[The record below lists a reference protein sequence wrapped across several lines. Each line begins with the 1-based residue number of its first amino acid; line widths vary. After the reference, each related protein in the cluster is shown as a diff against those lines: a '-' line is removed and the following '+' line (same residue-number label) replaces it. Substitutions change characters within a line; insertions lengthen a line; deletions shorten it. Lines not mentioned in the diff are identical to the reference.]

1 MKTKIALILI
11 LASSSC
17 AYAMPEAEFDIAMAQ
32 HAERMAK
39 TLPRQID
46 SETELSS
53 IGYAPSSKMF
63 ALTYRLVNEDASEW
77 KGDPAFSELIRRGGY
92 ETLCN
97 SKNERNYMR
106 IGVSYK
112 LRYTGRDFRF
122 IDEFTVNDSD
132 CKTQGM

>member
-1 MKTKIALILI
+1 M
-11 LASSSC
+11 S
-17 AYAMPEAEFDIAMAQ
+17 EAEFDIAMAK

-46 SETELSS
+46 SETELSG

-63 ALTYRLVNEDASEW
+63 AFTYRLINDDASEW
-77 KGDPAFSELIRRGGY
+77 KGYPVFSELIRRVGY
-92 ETLCN
+92 ETFCN
-97 SKNERNYMR
+97 SKNERDYMR

-122 IDEFTVNDSD
+122 IEEFVVNDSG

>member
-11 LASSSC
+11 FASSC
-17 AYAMPEAEFDIAMAQ
+17 AYAMSEAEFDIAMAQ
-32 HAERMAK
+32 HAERLAK

-63 ALTYRLVNEDASEW
+63 AFTYRLINEDASEW
-77 KGDPAFSELIRRGGY
+77 KGDPLFSEMIRRIGY
-92 ETLCN
+92 ERACN

-112 LRYTGRDFRF
+112 LIYTGRDYRF

-132 CKTQGM
+132 CKTRGM